1 MLRDLSHLANLAGV
15 DSNGPPPEP
24 QAMMEDYGAAPV
36 SSPAEAPGRSFS
48 AGTAEAAVLNSG
60 GGGGCKT
67 VRFQSGRPKK
77 LSNINEDSR

>member
-1 MLRDLSHLANLAGV
+1 MLRDLSHLANLTEV

-24 QAMMEDYGAAPV
+24 QAMMEDYGVAPV
-36 SSPAEAPGRSFS
+36 SSPAEAGRSFS
-48 AGTAEAAVLNSG
+48 AGAVEAAVLNSGG

-67 VRFQSGRPKK
+67 VRFQSRPKK

>member
-1 MLRDLSHLANLAGV
+1 MSHLANLTEV

-24 QAMMEDYGAAPV
+24 QAMMEDYGVAAV
-36 SSPAEAPGRSFS
+36 SSPAEAGRSFS
-48 AGTAEAAVLNSG
+48 AGAVEAAVLNSGGGGG

-67 VRFQSGRPKK
+67 VRFQSRPKK